1 MFHLVMNFK
10 KRHHGKV
17 FYDHLWPAAYS
28 WNQYL
33 FDKYWVAMEIAK
45 PATTA
50 YLRKSHKKLW
60 SRSQF
65 STICK
70 VDYVTNNLVESFN
83 IWVKEHKSMNLDD
96 FMDEIRQMIMIKWNQ
111 RRKISR
117 QLGGFILP
125 HIIKMLNEKSRG

>member
-1 MFHLVMNFK
+1 
-10 KRHHGKV
+10 
-17 FYDHLWPAAYS
+17 
-28 WNQYL
+28 
-33 FDKYWVAMEIAK
+33 MEIAK

-96 FMDEIRQMIMIKWNQ
+96 FMDKIRQMIMIKWNQ

-117 QLGGFILP
+117 
-125 HIIKMLNEKSRG
+125 